1 MAFDREMKKF
11 YTDQLEQI
19 REGSLYKQER
29 KIMSPQYADID
40 VEYPNGVRS
49 EGIINICSNNYLG
62 MSNHPDVI
70 TAARDILTTRGYG
83 MSSVRFICGTQD
95 IHVELENKVSLFLGM
110 DDTILYSSAF
120 DANLGVFEA
129 LLDEDCAIFTDALNH
144 ASIIDGTRL
153 CKAKKIRYAN
163 NDMDDLQLKLEEE
176 RDYKVKLIVTD
187 GVFSMDGTVA
197 EVDKICELA
206 KMYKALVMVDDSHAT
221 GFMGKTGRGTHELM
235 NVMGEV
241 DLISTTFGKALG
253 GASGGCISGR
263 QEIIDILRQRSRPY
277 LFSNSISPVVVG
289 GVLKVMEMIM
299 HSSERKDKLD
309 KNTEFWKSGLQ
320 EAGFI
325 LTPTQ
330 SPIVPV
336 MLFNAKLSQDFS
348 RTLYEEGVYATGFFY
363 PVVPKGKARIRTQI
377 SAAHEKHHLEK
388 ALEAFVKV
396 GKKYGILGKSREEII
411 DMYPISDKL

>member
-1 MAFDREMKKF
+1 MSFEKDIKS
-11 YTDQLEQI
+11 YYIHQLSSI
-19 REGSLYKQER
+19 REQNLYKQE
-29 KIMSPQYADID
+29 KQIHSSQFASIN
-40 VEYPNGVRS
+40 VEFPKGVKKD
-49 EGIINICSNNYLG
+49 GIINICSNNYLG
-62 MSNHPDVI
+62 MSDHPEVI
-70 TAARDILTTRGYG
+70 TAAKETLDSRGYG

-95 IHVELENKVSLFLGM
+95 IHVDLENKMSLFLGM

-120 DANLGVFEA
+120 DANLGIFEA
-129 LLDEDCAIFTDALNH
+129 LLDEDCAIFTDSLNH

-176 RDYKVKLIVTD
+176 QDFKIKLIVTD
-187 GVFSMDGTVA
+187 GVFSMDGIVA
-197 EVDKICELA
+197 KVDKICELA

-221 GFMGKTGRGTHELM
+221 GFIGKTGRGTHELH

-241 DLISTTFGKALG
+241 DIISTTFGKALG

-263 QEIIDILRQRSRPY
+263 QEIIEILRQKSRPY

-289 GVLKVMEMIM
+289 GVLKVMNMLM
-299 HSSERKDKLD
+299 QTTERRDKLHV
-309 KNTEFWKSGLQ
+309 NSEFWKKGLR

-325 LTPTQ
+325 LTNTE

-336 MLFNAKLSQDFS
+336 MLFNAKLAQDFS
-348 RTLYEEGVYATGFFY
+348 TDLYAEGVYAIGFFY

-377 SAAHEKHHLEK
+377 SAAHEKEHLEK
-388 ALEAFVKV
+388 ALAAFIKV
-396 GKKYGILGKSREEII
+396 GRKYDILGRTREEII
-411 DMYPISDKL
+411 EMYPISTSL

>member
-1 MAFDREMKKF
+1 MAFDKDMKK
-11 YTDQLEQI
+11 YYLDQIDQI
-19 REGSLYKQER
+19 KSGSLYKQER
-29 KIMSPQYADID
+29 KLLSPQYASVQ
-40 VEYPNGVRS
+40 VECPKGVRTD
-49 EGIINICSNNYLG
+49 GIINICSNNYLG
-62 MSNHPDVI
+62 MSDHPEVL
-70 TAARDILTTRGYG
+70 AAAKEMLDTRGYG

-95 IHVELENKVSLFLGM
+95 IHIDLENKMSLFLGM

-120 DANLGVFEA
+120 DANLGIFEA
-129 LLDEDCAIFTDALNH
+129 LLDENCAIFTDSLNH

-153 CKAKKIRYAN
+153 CKARKYRYAN

-176 RDYKVKLIVTD
+176 KNSKIKLIVTD

-197 EVDKICELA
+197 QIDKICELA
-206 KMYKALVMVDDSHAT
+206 RMYKALVMVDDSHAT
-221 GFMGKTGRGTHELM
+221 GFMGKTGRGTHELH

-241 DLISTTFGKALG
+241 DIISTTFGKALG

-263 QEIIDILRQRSRPY
+263 QEIIEILRQRSRPY

-289 GVLKVMEMIM
+289 GVLKVMNMIM
-299 HSSERKDKLD
+299 GSSERRDKLEN
-309 KNTEFWKSGLQ
+309 NTKFWKQGLTD
-320 EAGFI
+320 AGFI
-325 LTPTQ
+325 LTNTQ

-348 RTLYEEGVYATGFFY
+348 KTLYDEGVYAIGFFY

-388 ALEAFVKV
+388 ALDAFKNV
-396 GKKYGILGKSREEII
+396 GKKYGILGKTREEII
-411 DMYPISDKL
+411 EMYPISDKL

>member
-1 MAFDREMKKF
+1 MSFDKDIKQF
-11 YTDQLEQI
+11 YIQQLAAIKEQN
-19 REGSLYKQER
+19 LFKQE
-29 KIMSPQYADID
+29 KQILSGQNASIK
-40 VEYPNGVRS
+40 VEYPKGVLS
-49 EGIINICSNNYLG
+49 GDIINICSNNYLG
-62 MSNHPDVI
+62 FSDHPDVI
-70 TAARDILTTRGYG
+70 RSASETLGSRGYG

-95 IHVELENKVSLFLGM
+95 IHVDLENKMSLFLGM
-110 DDTILYSSAF
+110 DDTILFSSAF
-120 DANLGVFEA
+120 DANLGIFEA
-129 LLDEDCAIFTDALNH
+129 LLDDECAIFTDSLNH

-176 RDYKVKLIVTD
+176 RDHKVKLIVTD
-187 GVFSMDGTVA
+187 GVFSMDGIVA
-197 EVDKICELA
+197 QVDRICELA

-221 GFMGKTGRGTHELM
+221 GFIGKTGRGTHELH

-241 DLISTTFGKALG
+241 DIISTTFGKALG

-263 QEIIDILRQRSRPY
+263 QEIIDILRQKSRPY

-309 KNTEFWKSGLQ
+309 SNTMFWKEGLR

-325 LTPTQ
+325 LTATE

-336 MLFNAKLSQDFS
+336 MLFNAKLAQDFS
-348 RTLYEEGVYATGFFY
+348 RDLYAEGVYAIGFFY

-388 ALEAFVKV
+388 ALEAFIKV
-396 GKKYGILGKSREEII
+396 GKKYSILGKTREEII
-411 DMYPISDKL
+411 EMYPISTVL